1 MLTTMYGNIFF
12 FHVLANTGN
21 VKILI
26 LDSGVVERMV
36 LHGCLLYFCI
46 TECFKF
52 MQFCFMASGFFLSDL
67 ERYSSYQ
74 EYKIFSQ
81 VFFSIFMFSI
91 LCLNLR
97 SILNLFWCKEE
108 DIDSASLRLLT
119 GKLWWQGAKD
129 SPKLKRMLPVADS
142 PFFQGTF
149 TSCPGPPEL

>member
-1 MLTTMYGNIFF
+1 
-12 FHVLANTGN
+12 
-21 VKILI
+21 
-26 LDSGVVERMV
+26 
-36 LHGCLLYFCI
+36 
-46 TECFKF
+46 
-52 MQFCFMASGFFLSDL
+52 MASGFFLSDL